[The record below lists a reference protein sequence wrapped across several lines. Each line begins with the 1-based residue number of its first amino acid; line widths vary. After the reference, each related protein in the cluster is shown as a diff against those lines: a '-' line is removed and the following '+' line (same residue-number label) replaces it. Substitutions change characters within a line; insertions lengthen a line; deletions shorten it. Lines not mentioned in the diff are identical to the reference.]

1 MLNDFLCV
9 IERFCLYLKV
19 CIHRYSIVMLFRI
32 VICMLLSG
40 LFLSCKGDKAE
51 HGNRT
56 PLAEYNGNWL
66 YLDELSNDLS
76 AVMSEEDS
84 VLVIENAIKE
94 WIGDIQIEE
103 LAVRNIRSMDR
114 INELVNKYRIQ
125 LLLHDYK
132 EQLAEGRIAEEVTD
146 NAITAYYEA
155 NKDQMLAIEP
165 LVLGITLRVPA
176 GAERMHLVRE
186 WMRKCDADAIE
197 KIEKYSIQN
206 AIVYNYY
213 RNNWLTMNEALEG
226 TQINQSSL
234 VKSLP
239 DKKVYEFSDSTSITF
254 ITIDDYSP
262 AGGPMPIEYA
272 KSQITELFINERIS
286 EYLSTYRKEMFDK
299 ALGSNKINFVN
310 SLSLRVKE
318 NLVDSVKKNT
328 KNNK

>member
-1 MLNDFLCV
+1 MFLRV
-9 IERFCLYLKV
+9 AIFL
-19 CIHRYSIVMLFRI
+19 
-32 VICMLLSG
+32 LLSG

-56 PLAEYNGNWL
+56 PLAEYNGHWL

-76 AVMSEEDS
+76 VEMSDSDS

-103 LAVRNIRSMDR
+103 LAVRNIRSMER
-114 INELVNKYRIQ
+114 INELVNKYRVQ

-132 EQLAEGRIAEEVTD
+132 EQLAEGQIAEEVTD
-146 NAITAYYEA
+146 NAIAAYYEA
-155 NKDQMLAIEP
+155 NKDQMIAIEP
-165 LVLGITLRVPA
+165 LVLGITLKVPA
-176 GAERMHLVRE
+176 GAERMHLVRD
-186 WMRKCDADAIE
+186 WMRKCDDDAIE

-234 VKSLP
+234 TRGLP
-239 DKKVYEFSDSTSITF
+239 DKRVFEFSDSTSITF
-254 ITIDDYSP
+254 ITIDEYSP
-262 AGGPMPIEYA
+262 AGSPMPIEYA
-272 KSQITELFINERIS
+272 RGQITELFINERIS

-299 ALGSNKINFVN
+299 AIGSNKINFVN
-310 SLSLRVKE
+310 TLSLRVKE
-318 NLVDSVKKNT
+318 TMADSAKKRT